1 GTDAAKDL
9 HEACDLGRG
18 MAALALTGLLPA
30 VLPNVCVKC
39 TDADKPRDIGDSYEF
54 KVPNKQADIILSVET
69 TESNAKTYKD

>member
-1 GTDAAKDL
+1 MFMDMSPFRQACIHAVTGTDAAKDL

-39 TDADKPRDIGDSYEF
+39 TDADKPR
-54 KVPNKQADIILSVET
+54 
-69 TESNAKTYKD
+69 